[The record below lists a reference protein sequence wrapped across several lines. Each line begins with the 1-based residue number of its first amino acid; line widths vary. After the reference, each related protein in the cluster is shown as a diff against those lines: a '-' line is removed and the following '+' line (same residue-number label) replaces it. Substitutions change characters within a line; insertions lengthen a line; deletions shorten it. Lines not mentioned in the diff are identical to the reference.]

1 MEIPMSLFA
10 FFEGLF
16 APSHI
21 IIVLIVGVLLF
32 GRRLPEVGRYLGKG
46 IVEFKKGIKGLEDDV
61 DVAHTPQTRTD
72 QPVEAPRPPQR
83 IAATTPKFEEAPAT
97 SPRVVA
103 PTPKFDE
110 TPKA

>member
-1 MEIPMSLFA
+1 MSLFA
-10 FFEGLF
+10 FGEALF
-16 APSHI
+16 APSHLI
-21 IIVLIVGVLLF
+21 ILLIVGILLF
-32 GRRLPEVGRYLGKG
+32 GRRLPEIGRSLGKTL
-46 IVEFKKGIKGLEDDV
+46 VEFKKSYHGLEDDLS
-61 DVAHTPQTRTD
+61 APQQARND

-110 TPKA
+110 PPKA